1 MASWSGEYQGG
12 DQGIQPHDGMVP
24 GLAGQKSCSSGFR
37 RYLSTTSL
45 PEAVSIEDGEE
56 EEQEEED
63 GQGHRV
69 EVDGPAP
76 ALGNSKATRIPIRRL
91 PALDKRGHGAP
102 VTYVCE
108 PPSCP

>member
-1 MASWSGEYQGG
+1 MASWSGEYWGG
-12 DQGIQPHDGMVP
+12 GHQGIRPHDGMVP
-24 GLAGQKSCSSGFR
+24 GLAGQKSCCSGFR

-45 PEAVSIEDGEE
+45 PEAVRIEDEE
-56 EEQEEED
+56 EEEED

-76 ALGNSKATRIPIRRL
+76 TLGNSKATRIPIRRL
-91 PALDKRGHGAP
+91 PALDKRRHGAP